1 MINVMPFFM
10 GEFFM
15 FRLVA
20 ASAICLG
27 MLSGCATTQNLVNKV
42 SGSETPLAQ
51 VLKERPDL
59 RKDLATVEIRQ
70 FFNSVE
76 SPTVGQVKV
85 TETNLLDD
93 SVRSIRTIYSFKNVN
108 ENWKLVATEKSYQC
122 SRGKNTQS
130 FQKTK
135 CA

>member
-1 MINVMPFFM
+1 
-10 GEFFM
+10 M

-20 ASAICLG
+20 VSAMCLG
-27 MLSGCATTQNLVNKV
+27 ILSGCATTQNLVNKV
-42 SGSETPLAQ
+42 SGTETPLAQ
-51 VLKERPDL
+51 VLKERSDL

-108 ENWKLVATEKSYQC
+108 YDWTLVGTEKSYQC
-122 SRGKNTQS
+122 SRGKNPQS
-130 FQKTK
+130 FQKNK

>member
-1 MINVMPFFM
+1 
-10 GEFFM
+10 M

-20 ASAICLG
+20 ASAMCLG
-27 MLSGCATTQNLVNKV
+27 VLSGCATTQNLVHKV

-51 VLKERPDL
+51 VLKERSDL
-59 RKDLATVEIRQ
+59 RKNLATVEIRQ

-108 ENWKLVATEKSYQC
+108 EDWTLVGTEKSYQC
-122 SRGKNTQS
+122 MRGKNTQS
-130 FQKTK
+130 FQKHK
-135 CA
+135 CV

>member
-1 MINVMPFFM
+1 
-10 GEFFM
+10 M
-15 FRLVA
+15 FRLVT
-20 ASAICLG
+20 ASAMCVSL
-27 MLSGCATTQNLVNKV
+27 LSGCATTQNLVNKV
-42 SGSETPLAQ
+42 SGSETPLTQ

-108 ENWKLVATEKSYQC
+108 DDWTLVGTEKSYQC
-122 SRGKNTQS
+122 SRGKNTKS
-130 FQKTK
+130 FQKNK

>member
-1 MINVMPFFM
+1 
-10 GEFFM
+10 M

-20 ASAICLG
+20 VSAMCLG
-27 MLSGCATTQNLVNKV
+27 ILSGCATTQNLVNKV
-42 SGSETPLAQ
+42 SGTETPLAQ
-51 VLKERPDL
+51 VLKERSDL

-108 ENWKLVATEKSYQC
+108 DDWTLVGTEKSYQC
-122 SRGKNTQS
+122 SRGKNPQS
-130 FQKTK
+130 FQKNK